1 MKTILYC
8 FIFLLGLLELKANAD
23 LTFEFDCTT
32 AFNQIVYSQAY
43 LILPNGEILKLY
55 ADRMKMYEYTKKDYF
70 SLKGKYIL
78 YVSMSSNNFGFDYID
93 YPFELNGEEIEVNIR
108 IKIDTKENFVERE
121 KKKEKKSGWIMI
133 HKYYKTDKNLLI
145 KLTNMKPE
153 YYDDPV
159 FLLENKTKDT
169 IYGDIHPE
177 YFWGSLSVLNKN
189 SKWEDLGRGHI
200 DFCVSDKPLL
210 LPDSTKYATVG
221 EGAAGDNRTLPKN
234 KYKFIL
240 LYTKNKYIGFG
251 LQKYYENKHT
261 IWYAATKEYNKLIY
275 EFEIK

>member
-1 MKTILYC
+1 
-8 FIFLLGLLELKANAD
+8 
-23 LTFEFDCTT
+23 
-32 AFNQIVYSQAY
+32 
-43 LILPNGEILKLY
+43 
-55 ADRMKMYEYTKKDYF
+55 
-70 SLKGKYIL
+70 
-78 YVSMSSNNFGFDYID
+78 
-93 YPFELNGEEIEVNIR
+93 
-108 IKIDTKENFVERE
+108 
-121 KKKEKKSGWIMI
+121 I
-133 HKYYKTDKNLLI
+133 HKYYKTDKNFLI